1 MRFAFYGRVS
11 TEDQQDPEASRNW
24 QLARARALVDKH
36 GEIVAEFFD
45 IGQSRS
51 IPWKRRP
58 EAIRLLAA
66 MRDANRGFDAV
77 VIGEPQRAFYGNQ
90 YGLTFPVLVHYGV
103 GLWVP
108 EVGGPI
114 EPESEAHD
122 LVMSVFGG
130 MSKGERNRI
139 KIRVRAAMAA
149 QASVE
154 GRFLGGRPPYG
165 YRLADAGPHPNPAK
179 AAEGKRLH
187 RLEPDPATAPVV
199 QRIYSEY
206 IGGRGKFAIAEGL
219 TRDGILSPS
228 MNDPAR
234 NRHRTGVA
242 WAKGAVG
249 VILTNPRYTGR
260 QVWNKQR
267 KDEVLIDV
275 EDVGLGHETKMR
287 WNTRDK
293 WIFSEQIVH
302 EPIIDIETFQQAQ
315 EIAAAKGTGRKTR
328 ERTRTQHRYVLRGL
342 LHCGICGRRMQGQK
356 SRDQLFYRC
365 RYPNEY
371 GLANKTEHPRNVYLA
386 ERDLI
391 GPLDRW
397 LSTCFAPHRINDT
410 IDALYEAQPELDD
423 DPGAAAAAKTV
434 EECDRALGRHR
445 AALEAGADVALVTGW
460 ITETQARRAEA
471 KARIVAR
478 PQQQRLSKEQIRNL
492 VQRLGEIRTVLA
504 AADIDRKAEVYRQ
517 LQLHATYHPGK
528 RLVRIE
534 TSRDA
539 HSWGYGKCPKGDL
552 NPHMWDISRVRGDHA
567 LIVAQSHPSC
577 ANHPRTQRPRPTL
590 PPSSRTTPYAV
601 VPHETRTVAVAPS
614 RVNTLPTTI
623 GAVCLSPSSNTAR
636 RSSGHTRM
644 RNR

>member
-24 QLARARALVDKH
+24 QLARAKALVDKH
-36 GEIVAEFFD
+36 GEIVTEFFD
-45 IGQSRS
+45 VGQSRS

-58 EAIRLLAA
+58 EATRLLAA
-66 MRDANRGFDAV
+66 MRSADRGFDAV

-108 EVGGPI
+108 EVGGAI

-179 AAEGKRLH
+179 AVEGKRLH
-187 RLEPDPATAPVV
+187 RLEPGPVTAPVV
-199 QRIYSEY
+199 QRIYTEY
-206 IGGRGKFAIAEGL
+206 IAGRGKFAIAEAL
-219 TRDGILSPS
+219 TRDGLPCPS
-228 MNDPAR
+228 ANDPAR

-302 EPIIDIETFQQAQ
+302 EPIIDLKTFQQAQ
-315 EIAAAKGTGRKTR
+315 QITAAKGAGRKTR

-342 LHCGICGRRMQGQK
+342 LHCGICERRMQGQK
-356 SRDQLFYRC
+356 TRDQLFYRC

-386 ERDLI
+386 ERDLL
-391 GPLDRW
+391 GPLDGW
-397 LSTCFAPHRINDT
+397 LSTCFAPHRINET
-410 IDALYEAQPELDD
+410 VDALHQGQPELDVD
-423 DPGAAAAAKTV
+423 LGATAAAKAI
-434 EECDRALGRHR
+434 EECDRVLERHR
-445 AALEAGADVALVTGW
+445 SALEAGADPKLVATW
-460 ITETQARRAEA
+460 MAETQARRAEA
-471 KARIVAR
+471 AARIKVR
-478 PQQQRLSKEQIRNL
+478 PPQQRMTKDQIRDL
-492 VQRLGEIRTVLA
+492 VERVGNIRSVLA
-504 AADIDRKAEVYRQ
+504 AADTDRKAEVYRQ

-534 TSRDA
+534 TSLDA
-539 HSWGYGKCPKGDL
+539 HSWGYGKCPRTIL
-552 NPHMWDISRVRGDHA
+552 
-567 LIVAQSHPSC
+567 L
-577 ANHPRTQRPRPTL
+577 ANHNASPGLTRRVSSSGRRRIRLDGESRSSSATFTPL
-590 PPSSRTTPYAV
+590 MPSSSKPVSTGRTPC
-601 VPHETRTVAVAPS
+601 
-614 RVNTLPTTI
+614 N
-623 GAVCLSPSSNTAR
+623 
-636 RSSGHTRM
+636 
-644 RNR
+644 